1 MLKRFSLSA
10 FLIMTSL
17 SLSAQELRLP
27 IIFNDHMVLQRDSEV
42 RFWGWGN
49 PGEQVEVITGESSA
63 KSIVN
68 NDGRWEVFLPKQIA
82 GGPHTISVRSDKT
95 ISFEDIY
102 FGDVWVAGG
111 QSNMEWKLNWV
122 VENWEEEVANSKY
135 PEIRFFDIPN
145 TTSYKLET
153 KVPGGQWKIANPEN
167 SPEFSAVAWY
177 FAKLNHAEKG
187 VPVGIIDSNWG
198 GTPAEAWTPAKRL
211 LSTPGYEKA
220 ASNIVSSDRNWE
232 EEFKNNDALN
242 ELKYQRVYDDS
253 EFYSYNAHLFETD
266 DSDWAEIEIP
276 NSTVL
281 TDFVWLRKS
290 FDLENVADAT
300 LSFGNP
306 GKFTIA
312 FINGVPVYRKIW
324 SDDPKLIEVDKSL
337 LRQGRNVLTVRTV
350 EDWDNRTFFGAE
362 DELWIKLGDNKISL
376 EGTWKFSNTIEPP
389 MPKAQNY
396 SWMPSF
402 LYNAMIHPI
411 AGYSIKGAIWY
422 QGESNA
428 GAHQYYN
435 VLFESMIEEWR
446 KSWNQGNFPFLFVQ
460 LANFM
465 QKNSQPTDT
474 DWARLRE
481 SQTQTLRLENTG
493 MATIIDIGDADDIHP
508 RNKHDVGY
516 RLWQAAKKVAYGDNV
531 IYSGPSYR
539 DHKVNGSTIEI
550 SFDQVGEGLVTKN
563 SDRVL
568 GFAIAGNDR
577 KFYWAEATIEGDKV
591 VISSDKVTSPVAV
604 RYAWADNP
612 DVSLYNEEDLPA
624 VPFRTDNWD

>member
-1 MLKRFSLSA
+1 MLKRLSLSA
-10 FLIMTSL
+10 FLLMTSL
-17 SLSAQELRLP
+17 SLFGQELRLP
-27 IIFNDHMVLQRDSEV
+27 IIFNDHMVLQRDMEV

-49 PGEQVEVITGESSA
+49 PGEKVEIVAG
-63 KSIVN
+63 KSTADGVVN
-68 NDGRWEVFLPKQIA
+68 NDGSWEVFLPKQTA
-82 GGPHTISVRSDKT
+82 GGPHTISVISEKT
-95 ISFEDIY
+95 ISFEDVY

-122 VENWEEEVANSKY
+122 VENWEEEVKNSDN
-135 PEIRFFDIPN
+135 PEIRFFEVPN
-145 TTSYKLET
+145 TTSYKPET
-153 KVPGGQWKIANPEN
+153 RIPGGEWKIANPDN

-177 FAKLNHAEKG
+177 FAKLNHSEKG
-187 VPVGIIDSNWG
+187 VPVGIVDSNWG
-198 GTPAEAWTPAKRL
+198 GTPAEAWTPAERL

-220 ASNIVSSDRNWE
+220 ASDIVSSDRNWE
-232 EEFKNNDALN
+232 EEFVNNDRLN
-242 ELKYQRVYDDS
+242 ELKYQRVNDESD
-253 EFYSYNAHLFETD
+253 FYSYNAHLFETD
-266 DSDWAEIEIP
+266 DSEWKEIDIP
-276 NSTVL
+276 NSNPL
-281 TDFVWLRKS
+281 TDFVWLRKT
-290 FDLENVADAT
+290 FDLESTSDAK

-306 GKFTIA
+306 GKFTVA
-312 FINGVPVYRKIW
+312 FINGNPVYRKVW
-324 SDDPKLIEVDKSL
+324 SDDPKIIDIDKNL
-337 LRQGRNVLTVRTV
+337 LRKGKNVLTVRTV

-362 DELWIKLGDNKISL
+362 NELWIETRDNKISL
-376 EGTWKFSNTIEPP
+376 EGKWKFSNTIEPP

-446 KSWNQGNFPFLFVQ
+446 KSWNQGSFPFLFVQ

-465 QKNSQPTDT
+465 QKKNQPTDT

-481 SQTQTLRLENTG
+481 SQTQSLSVESTG

-516 RLWQAAKKVAYGDNV
+516 RLWQAAKKVAYGEDV

-539 DHKVNGSTIEI
+539 SHKVKGNTIELE
-550 SFDQVGEGLVTKN
+550 FDQVGEGLITKN
-563 SDRVL
+563 SEKIL
-568 GFAIAGNDR
+568 GFTIAGDDQ
-577 KFYWAEATIEGDKV
+577 KFYWATAVIEGDR
-591 VISSDKVTSPVAV
+591 VIVSSDKVTSPVAV

-612 DVSLYNEEDLPA
+612 DVSLYNKEGLPT

>member
-1 MLKRFSLSA
+1 
-10 FLIMTSL
+10 MTSL

-42 RFWGWGN
+42 RFWGWAN
-49 PGEQVEVITGESSA
+49 PGEQVEISLEDILT
-63 KSIVN
+63 KSVVN
-68 NDGRWEVFLPKQIA
+68 DEGYWEVFLPKQTA
-82 GGPHTISVRSDKT
+82 GGPHNISVTSGTT
-95 ISFEDIY
+95 ITFEDVY

-122 VENWEEEVANSKY
+122 VENWEEEVANSDF

-145 TTSYKLET
+145 TTSYKPE
-153 KVPGGQWKIANPEN
+153 KAVPGGEWKIANPEN

-177 FAKLNHAEKG
+177 FAKLNHAEKN

-198 GTPAEAWTPAKRL
+198 GTPAEAWTPISRL
-211 LSTPGYEKA
+211 IDTPGYQKA
-220 ASNIVSSDRNWE
+220 ALDIVHAHGTWDQKFE
-232 EEFKNNDALN
+232 QNDKLN
-242 ELKYQRVYDDS
+242 ELKYQRVNDDS
-253 EFYSYNAHLFETD
+253 DFYKYKAHLFETD
-266 DSDWAEIEIP
+266 DSEWKEIEIP
-276 NSTVL
+276 NSVAL
-281 TDFVWLRKS
+281 TEFVWLRKE
-290 FDLENVADAT
+290 FELDGITDAK

-312 FINGVPVYRKIW
+312 FINGKPVYRKIW
-324 SDDPKLIEVDKSL
+324 SDDPRIIEIDKSL
-337 LRQGRNVLTVRTV
+337 FRKGKNVLTVRTV

-362 DELWIKLGDNKISL
+362 NELWIETGEDKISL
-376 EGTWKFSNTIEPP
+376 GGTWKFSNTIEPP

-396 SWMPSF
+396 SWLPGF

-435 VLFESMIEEWR
+435 VLFETMIEEWR
-446 KSWNQGNFPFLFVQ
+446 KSWNQDDFPFLFVQ

-481 SQTQTLRLENTG
+481 SQTQTLRLENTA

-539 DHKVNGSTIEI
+539 DHKVNGNTIEI

-568 GFAIAGNDR
+568 GFAIAGDDQ

-591 VISSDKVTSPVAV
+591 IVSSDKVTSPVAV